1 MDYFSKLHTNN
12 NKIEVKLDLPNY
24 TTKSD
29 LKNAAGFNTSKLA
42 KKADLTSLKSEV
54 DKLDIDQL
62 AELDA
67 GKLNLVQL

>member
-42 KKADLTSLKSEV
+42 KKAVLTSLKSEV